1 MRIGVIGP
9 GAVGGYF
16 GALLAQ
22 AGQDVTFL
30 ARPMRAE
37 SILRDGLVIK
47 SVYGDLLVHPNVTTE
62 ARDLAGCEVILV
74 TLKNYHLDGAWNDI
88 AEAMAHGAV
97 ALPLQNGVLHMDRF
111 LRAFGTGQ
119 VLGGSCYIETTLDAD
134 GHIRQTS
141 EVRDIVYGPLLGP
154 EERDQGFNQMLSRL
168 QDAFASAGIPAFCR
182 EPILREMW
190 KKYVFLCAFSGVTAA
205 TRSPIGVALDNQES
219 AALYVGLV
227 EELLAVAHARGIGL
241 ADRMREA
248 LLERALTL
256 DPFMTSSLH
265 RDLEKGLPLEL
276 DSLQGALVEMAE
288 ASQVPVPWHK
298 AVCAVLA
305 PHRDGRVARTRPVAA
320 T

>member
-16 GALLAQ
+16 GGLLAQ

-30 ARPMRAE
+30 ARPLRAE
-37 SILRDGLVIK
+37 SLHRDGLVIK
-47 SVYGDLLVHPNVTTE
+47 SVYGDVRVQPQVTTE
-62 ARDLAGCEVILV
+62 ARDLDGCEVILI
-74 TLKNYHLDGAWNDI
+74 TLKNYHLDAAWKDI
-88 AEAMAHGAV
+88 VKAMAKGAM
-97 ALPLQNGVLHMDRF
+97 ALPLQNGVVHIDRF
-111 LRAFGTGQ
+111 RAAFGAEH
-119 VLGGSCYIETTLDAD
+119 VLGGSCYIETTLDAN
-134 GHIRQTS
+134 GHILQTS
-141 EVRDIVYGPLLGP
+141 EVRDIVYGPLLDP
-154 EERDQGFNQMLSRL
+154 EQRGQGFNQVLSRL
-168 QDAFASAGIPAFCR
+168 QDAFTAAGIPAFCR

-205 TRSPIGVALDNQES
+205 TRSAIGVALDNQES

-227 EELLAVAHARGIGL
+227 EELLAVARAHGIGL

-256 DPFMTSSLH
+256 DPLMTSSLH
-265 RDLEKGLPLEL
+265 RDLEKGSPLEL

-288 ASQVPVPWHK
+288 AAKVPVPWHK

-305 PHRDGRVARTRPVAA
+305 PHREGAVKHMRPLSSP
-320 T
+320 